1 MSSSP
6 FTVAEHLIDASY
18 IREYPHAT
26 TTQEAPL
33 KLAVKKYTPVDNPN
47 PRPGDITL
55 VAVPGSGL
63 PKVSIME
70 REFGCPPV
78 MLNRNHNH

>member
-6 FTVAEHLIDASY
+6 FTVKDHLIDASY

-33 KLAVKKYTPVDNPN
+33 KLAVKKYTPVNNPN

-55 VAVPGSGL
+55 VAVGGNGM
-63 PKVSIME
+63 PKVSVIK
-70 REFGCPPV
+70 REGSIV
-78 MLNRNHNH
+78 GESY